1 MPQLKVL
8 VVEDD
13 PTVREVLTTLLG
25 FEGCHVEV
33 AEDGEAGLEAAAR
46 LRPDVVLLDIMM
58 PGLDGYDVC
67 RTLKSEPDAP
77 KVVMVTAKTSAE
89 DERKGMAVG
98 ADAYLRKP
106 FSPLELLQVVGVAPD
121 GRP

>member
-1 MPQLKVL
+1 MANIKVL

-25 FEGCHVEV
+25 FEGYLVEV
-33 AEDGEAGLEAAAR
+33 ADDGESGLRAAGR
-46 LRPDVVLLDIMM
+46 MRPDVVLLDIMM
-58 PGLDGYDVC
+58 PGMDGYAVC
-67 RTLKSEPDAP
+67 RSLKADSDPP

-89 DERKGMAVG
+89 DESKGMDAG

-106 FSPLELLQVVGVAPD
+106 FSPIELLRVVGVGKD
-121 GRP
+121 GAA